1 MGRRRSLVAK
11 HFLCNL
17 GLFRNLRKL
26 LGCVVTLVLSI
37 VILSACGGSYVQ
49 GLEYCNDYVNDTVE
63 IQYLLYDR
71 EFIDKYSYKEG
82 NFHYY
87 GGTFTIC
94 KSLLYLEYDEET
106 YMQAKEDIL
115 SNTECSDFYFNYKG
129 FKLYQNISWMK
140 EQRIEDHWHLESLS
154 TTFVMLGY
162 NDINNTIVLI
172 GYSNSDSWNDIYGED
187 IKNDTDF
194 SEFIERYY
202 LEFYDFE

>member
-1 MGRRRSLVAK
+1 MAK

-37 VILSACGGSYVQ
+37 VILSACDDHYIQ
-49 GLEYCNDYVNDTVE
+49 GHEYCNNYVNDSVAMDD
-63 IQYLLYDR
+63 LLYDR
-71 EFIDKYSYKEG
+71 EFIDKYSYEEG

-87 GGTFTIC
+87 GGTFTMC

-106 YMQAKEDIL
+106 YMQAKENIL

-129 FKLYQNISWMK
+129 FKFYNNISWIKKHKLQDRFEPGM
-140 EQRIEDHWHLESLS
+140 LS
-154 TTFVMLGY
+154 SDWFTMIAYSDTNY
-162 NDINNTIVLI
+162 TIVSI
-172 GYSNSDSWNDIYGED
+172 GYSTASKKDIDGKN
-187 IKNDTDF
+187 IKNDSDF
-194 SEFIERYY
+194 AEFIERYY